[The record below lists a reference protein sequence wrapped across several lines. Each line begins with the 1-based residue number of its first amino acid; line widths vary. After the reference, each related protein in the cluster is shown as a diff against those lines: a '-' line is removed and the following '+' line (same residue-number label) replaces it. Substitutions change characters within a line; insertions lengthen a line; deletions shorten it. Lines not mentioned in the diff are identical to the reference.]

1 MVLQLYFTVF
11 SAVALFAILV
21 HIIRSFGHKK
31 GIDMLPILVSVVVMM
46 LAAPFLPGMT
56 HNGVLLLTEVAG
68 VSTIL
73 ALTYLKRPLE
83 FVALSLLALYG
94 SIIYLAEFTPGYYA
108 IGAFGVGM
116 VVGVL
121 YRDAL
126 GKRDHEGMKSSPKI
140 EVRRDVLQ
148 FAIGLFLVALML
160 LTGVYRYLI
169 FFAILALYATNSI
182 IGASKSG
189 SLYNRLSKFE
199 RRGAE
204 YGRGAMRLAAGV
216 ALIIGFLPFKMAL
229 FGVASLVIG
238 DALATIAGVSFYKSK
253 RLPYNKYK
261 SYAGTLTF
269 FIISAAFGLFLLGPY
284 GILLAGILA
293 VVESSTI
300 PIDDNISIPLVLIL
314 VQIVISLV
322 L

>member
-1 MVLQLYFTVF
+1 MIPQVYYTAF
-11 SAVALFAILV
+11 SAVALLAILA
-21 HIIRSFGHKK
+21 HIIRSFGRKK

-46 LAAPFLPGMT
+46 LAAPFLPGVGHT
-56 HNGVLLLTEVAG
+56 GVLLLTEVAG

-83 FVALSLLALYG
+83 FIALSLLMFYGALLYFEG
-94 SIIYLAEFTPGYYA
+94 FYPGYYA
-108 IGAFGVGM
+108 IGAFGAGM
-116 VVGVL
+116 VIGVL

-126 GKRDHEGMKSSPKI
+126 GKRDHEGMKSSPKVEI
-140 EVRRDVLQ
+140 RRDMLQ
-148 FAIGLFLVALML
+148 LAIGAFVVALML
-160 LTGVYRYLI
+160 LTGIYRYVI
-169 FFAILALYATNSI
+169 FVAILLLYATNSI

-189 SLYNRLSKFE
+189 NLYNRLSKFE

-229 FGVASLVIG
+229 FGAASLIIG

-253 RLPYNKYK
+253 RLPYNRYK
-261 SYAGTLTF
+261 SYAGTFAF
-269 FIISAAFGLFLLGPY
+269 FIISAAFGLFVLGPY
-284 GILLAGILA
+284 GILIAGVLA
-293 VVESSTI
+293 VVESATI
-300 PIDDNISIPLVLIL
+300 PIDDNISIPLVLLAAQAI
-314 VQIVISLV
+314 ISLV